1 VLASQ
6 AADPAGM
13 KVKVKES
20 LHATS
25 QLLMVSCVKPSLMP
39 GGSSKWRTSLVSNAV
54 DGRNDAFG
62 NLLPETSLKR
72 FIMAQPSDFQD
83 EETLMQRH
91 GRSMGVKVDQTPKGI
106 PKWQAKHPKVA
117 GEDVDRSWAGAKDF
131 CHCLPLSETISK
143 QNFERWC
150 QDVLMQNVCSP
161 QQGSGSSAAGTL
173 ENAWLH
179 VTQSTIMKMIMVIGM
194 RKRMVGK

>member
-1 VLASQ
+1 VSTTGQQLLTRLVLASQ

-25 QLLMVSCVKPSLMP
+25 QLLMVSCVKPSEMP

-106 PKWQAKHPKVA
+106 PKWQVKMLIALGQEQKISVIA
-117 GEDVDRSWAGAKDF
+117 
-131 CHCLPLSETISK
+131 CHCLKQFQSK
-143 QNFERWC
+143 
-150 QDVLMQNVCSP
+150 
-161 QQGSGSSAAGTL
+161 TL
-173 ENAWLH
+173 KGG
-179 VTQSTIMKMIMVIGM
+179 VKMS
-194 RKRMVGK
+194 